1 MNPIL
6 KINLDELDKSRL
18 DQLSAFLFGI
28 GKAKEALKIEEYIK
42 AQGL

>member
-18 DQLSAFLFGI
+18 DQLAAFLFGI
-28 GKAKEALKIEEYIK
+28 GKAKEAHQIEEYIK